1 MLREYFDSFFTQF
14 KIPFLRWWLF
24 FSLQLGVAITAH
36 YWNLYHIILQNDKTK
51 ISFLIMLVFVLTTIW
66 IGKCTYHVT
75 QDRVYDI
82 VNADVGWFIS
92 EACLAL
98 GMIGTVSGFIFV
110 LNSAFGSIDVS
121 NIATLQKALSSMA
134 TGMSTALWT
143 TLTGLVCSLSLK
155 IQLVNLE
162 KV

>member
-1 MLREYFDSFFTQF
+1 MLREYFESFFTQF
-14 KIPFLRWWLF
+14 KTPFMRWWLF
-24 FSLQLGVAITAH
+24 FSLQLGFAISAY
-36 YWNLYHIILQNDKTK
+36 YWDLYNIILQNDKTK

-66 IGKCTYHVT
+66 IGKRTYQAT
-75 QDRVYDI
+75 QKYVYD
-82 VNADVGWFIS
+82 VVDTDVGWFIS

-98 GMIGTVSGFIFV
+98 GMIGMT
-110 LNSAFGSIDVS
+110 
-121 NIATLQKALSSMA
+121 NIGTLQRALSSMA

>member
-1 MLREYFDSFFTQF
+1 
-14 KIPFLRWWLF
+14 
-24 FSLQLGVAITAH
+24 
-36 YWNLYHIILQNDKTK
+36 
-51 ISFLIMLVFVLTTIW
+51 MLVFVLTTIW

-82 VNADVGWFIS
+82 VDADVGWFIS

-98 GMIGTVSGFIFV
+98 GMIGTVSGFIIV

>member
-1 MLREYFDSFFTQF
+1 
-14 KIPFLRWWLF
+14 
-24 FSLQLGVAITAH
+24 
-36 YWNLYHIILQNDKTK
+36 
-51 ISFLIMLVFVLTTIW
+51 
-66 IGKCTYHVT
+66 
-75 QDRVYDI
+75 
-82 VNADVGWFIS
+82 
-92 EACLAL
+92 
-98 GMIGTVSGFIFV
+98 MIGTVSGFIIV

>member
-1 MLREYFDSFFTQF
+1 MLREYFESFFTQF
-14 KIPFLRWWLF
+14 KTPFMRWWLF
-24 FSLQLGVAITAH
+24 FSLQLGFAISAY
-36 YWNLYHIILQNDKTK
+36 YWDLYNIILLNDKTK

-66 IGKCTYHVT
+66 IGKRTYQAT
-75 QDRVYDI
+75 QEYVYD
-82 VNADVGWFIS
+82 VVDTDVGWFIS

-98 GMIGTVSGFIFV
+98 GMIGTVSGFIIV
-110 LNSAFGSIDVS
+110 LGSAFGAIDMT
-121 NIATLQKALSSMA
+121 NIGTLQRALSSMA